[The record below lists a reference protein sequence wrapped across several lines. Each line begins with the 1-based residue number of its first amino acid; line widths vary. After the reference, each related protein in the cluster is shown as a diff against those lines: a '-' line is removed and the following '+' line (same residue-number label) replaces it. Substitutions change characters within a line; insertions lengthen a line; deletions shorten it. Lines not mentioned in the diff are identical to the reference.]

1 MVRKQSPV
9 DSVPDFSPN
18 GCASIDTCFS
28 DPDMFNSEEEVEVDL
43 YRSEN
48 GSKSNLA
55 RAETNNK
62 ITSHARVKKKHSV
75 AKTGNETSDGKTGK
89 QTNDAKNQGK
99 PSVVN
104 PTASTSG
111 LRARL
116 TGGKAKHKN

>member
-75 AKTGNETSDGKTGK
+75 AKTGNETSDGKPE
-89 QTNDAKNQGK
+89 NK
-99 PSVVN
+99 PTTQKTKAN
-104 PTASTSG
+104 P
-111 LRARL
+111 LL
-116 TGGKAKHKN
+116 